1 MTEYTVKLNN
11 RLEREVR
18 VKAEYADVSES
29 GALCFYNEPG
39 QDDKT
44 LKSVSG
50 DDNLVRAFNSWTS
63 FSKV

>member
-1 MTEYTVKLNN
+1 MTEYSVKVSNPF
-11 RLEREVR
+11 EREVC